1 MLFGAAAASR
11 SAQMRSL
18 ATSLLLGDRPVWTE
32 TVQITVYLMG
42 GGKFPINDKNTH
54 IYKAIGR
61 IRWMHPTCLFRNTGL
76 LHKQNKKA
84 DQFHKIQPVQ
94 HICCSAAVGS
104 KCLRT
109 FVKFS
114 AFPQCVHEA
123 LASSCDHL
131 WKLPESV
138 CRNIPATYKVHVVPF
153 NKKENKSGA
162 IVAVITAFIMQLAES
177 SVINSWSF

>member
-84 DQFHKIQPVQ
+84 VTSFIKFNR
-94 HICCSAAVGS
+94 CN
-104 KCLRT
+104 T
-109 FVKFS
+109 FVALQLS
-114 AFPQCVHEA
+114 DPNAFE
-123 LASSCDHL
+123 LS
-131 WKLPESV
+131 
-138 CRNIPATYKVHVVPF
+138 
-153 NKKENKSGA
+153 
-162 IVAVITAFIMQLAES
+162 
-177 SVINSWSF
+177 